1 MIREVSAALLLV
13 AAPALLAGQGNV
25 QALEQ
30 ARRFLAT
37 HRVVD
42 GHNDLPWEIRV
53 NPASLKDPAKYD
65 LRGTVSGQTDI
76 ARLRAGGVG
85 GQFWSVYLPFEL
97 EDSDYA
103 KAQLEQID
111 IAKEVINRY
120 PDVFALAL
128 SANDV
133 VRIMREGRI
142 ASLLGMEGGHAIENS
157 LKLLRQY
164 YDLGVRYMAL
174 THNGTLEWAD
184 AATGIARHN
193 GLTDFGREVVR
204 EMNRIGMLVDLS
216 HAAPTTMRDALDV
229 AQAPVIFSHSSA
241 LAVLDHPRNVPDD
254 VLRRLPEN
262 GGVVMVTFVGPFI
275 SKRQQQWT
283 AAMRDSLSSITD
295 REKFRA
301 AQEAYVKRHPRPKAT
316 VAELADHVDHI
327 RKVAGID
334 HVGLGGDY
342 DGTNDLPEGMEDVSG
357 YPLLVAEL
365 IRRGWSEEDLIK
377 LVNGNI
383 IRALR
388 EAEQVR
394 DRFAAAAP

>member
-1 MIREVSAALLLV
+1 MMRKITAVLIVAALP
-13 AAPALLAGQGNV
+13 AAMAAQGNDP
-25 QALEQ
+25 ALEQ
-30 ARRFLAT
+30 ARRFLAV
-37 HRVVD
+37 HRIID

-65 LRGTVSGQTDI
+65 LRGRAPGQTDI
-76 ARLRAGGVG
+76 TRLRAGGVG

-111 IAKEVINRY
+111 IAKQVIDRH

-142 ASLLGMEGGHAIENS
+142 ASLLGMEGGHSIENS
-157 LKLLRQY
+157 LSLLRQY

-184 AATGIARHN
+184 AATGIARHG
-193 GLTDFGREVVR
+193 GLTDFGRDVVR

-216 HAAPTTMRDALDV
+216 HAAPATMRDALDV

-241 LAVLDHPRNVPDD
+241 IGVLDHPRNVPDD
-254 VLRRLPEN
+254 VLRRLPAN
-262 GGVVMVTFVGPFI
+262 GGVVMVTFVGGFI
-275 SKRQQQWT
+275 SPTMQRWT
-283 AAMRDSLSSITD
+283 AAMRDSLAGITD
-295 REKFRA
+295 RDAFRT
-301 AQEAYVKRHPRPKAT
+301 AQQAYVRRHPRPKAT
-316 VAELADHVDHI
+316 VAELADHVDYI
-327 RKVAGID
+327 RKVAGVD
-334 HVGLGGDY
+334 HVGIGGDY
-342 DGTNDLPEGMEDVSG
+342 DGTTDLPEGMEDVSG
-357 YPLLVAEL
+357 YPLLIAEL
-365 IRRGWSEEDLIK
+365 IRRGWTEADLVK

-394 DRFAAAAP
+394 DRLAAAAP

>member
-1 MIREVSAALLLV
+1 MIREISAALIVV
-13 AAPALLAGQGNV
+13 AAPALLAGQGNDP
-25 QALEQ
+25 ALEQ

-37 HRVVD
+37 HRIVD

-65 LRGTVSGQTDI
+65 LRGKVSGQTDI
-76 ARLRAGGVG
+76 ARLRTGGVG

-111 IAKEVINRY
+111 IAKDVINRY

-184 AATGIARHN
+184 AATGIARHD
-193 GLTDFGREVVR
+193 GLTDFGRDVVR

-216 HAAPTTMRDALDV
+216 HAAPSTMRDALDV

-241 LAVLDHPRNVPDD
+241 VAVLDHPRNVPDD

-275 SKRQQQWT
+275 SQTQQRWT

-295 REKFRA
+295 RTAFRA
-301 AQEAYVKRHPRPKAT
+301 AQEAYVRRHPRPQAT
-316 VAELADHVDHI
+316 VAELADHVDYI
-327 RKVAGID
+327 RKVAGVD
-334 HVGLGGDY
+334 HIGLGGDY
-342 DGTNDLPEGMEDVSG
+342 DGTNDLPAGMEDVSG
-357 YPLLVAEL
+357 YPLLIAEL
-365 IRRGWSEEDLIK
+365 IRRGWSEADLIK

-394 DRFAAAAP
+394 DRLAVAAP